1 MFVHQTKIQAGLK
14 VMKRLILM
22 FTILAGI
29 SQICNAQNNQPK
41 VLLAILIDVSTSA
54 KDVSNPTD
62 KQLYQLYQVLQKKK
76 VLGTLAIAAIGN
88 TIDKNY
94 LRVNLYAEEVIPAGI
109 RIDKQAEMA
118 TSNKNK
124 TYQNHNNVLKWIA
137 TFRRNSKEKQPDY
150 SDVEE
155 MFKKTEQLLSEPAYL
170 NYQKILIFSSDL
182 KNDLGK
188 GQTKWV
194 HSLNKIKNLT
204 ILGLGV
210 YNPIQFNGYNNFFS
224 VQSFDGINQN
234 IDVII
239 K

>member
-1 MFVHQTKIQAGLK
+1 MFATPDENPTGLK
-14 VMKRLILM
+14 VMKRLVLI
-22 FTILAGI
+22 FTFLT
-29 SQICNAQNNQPK
+29 SQICNAQNHPK
-41 VLLAILIDVSTSA
+41 VLIAILIDVSTSA
-54 KDVSNPTD
+54 KEVSNPSD

-88 TIDKNY
+88 TVDKNFV
-94 LRVNLYAEEVIPAGI
+94 RVNLYAEEIIPAGI
-109 RIDKQAEMA
+109 RIDIAAEIA

-124 TYQNHNNVLKWIA
+124 ILQNKNNVLKWIA
-137 TFRRNSKEKQPDY
+137 KFRRNSKEKQPDF

-188 GQTKWV
+188 GQTKWT

-210 YNPIQFNGYNNFFS
+210 YNPIQFNGNNNFFEL
-224 VQSFDGINQN
+224 QSFDGVNQN